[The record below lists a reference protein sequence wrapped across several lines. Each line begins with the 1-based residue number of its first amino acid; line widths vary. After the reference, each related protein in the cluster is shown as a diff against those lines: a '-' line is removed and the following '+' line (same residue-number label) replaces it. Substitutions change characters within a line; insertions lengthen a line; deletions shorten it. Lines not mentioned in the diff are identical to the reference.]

1 MKIQSSRFKIQK
13 ETGMRTVREKIM
25 AAIARNAGRFLMR
38 RELEAMAE
46 DVLKVIRDE
55 IEENLK

>member
-13 ETGMRTVREKIM
+13 ETGMRTLREKIM
-25 AAIARNAGRFLMR
+25 AAIARSAGRFLMR